1 MKISKKLRILMAFY
15 DLNNKEMAEILGVSP
30 QSFSNYVNDV
40 NTPPLEIITK
50 LANHF
55 KISLDFLA
63 NENFKFTIV
72 YENKEKLLLQNNAL
86 KVAEPRPNYMTL
98 NEQLKD
104 LTPDQIET
112 LEKIIKALKEQKP

>member
-1 MKISKKLRILMAFY
+1 MAFY

-112 LEKIIKALKEQKP
+112 LEKIIKALKEQKPWTQNPSF